1 MKKLITIIAFILT
14 ICALCFFLYPS
25 ISNQIGLNT
34 VTDKINTF
42 NITAGNIKDGSY
54 DDGLNN
60 NEIDKEGYPIDEK
73 GNRISDIPIVYK
85 YDLDRLYK
93 DSLKYN
99 QNLQSNQPTILNK
112 DYEYSALNLKDYGIY
127 NGIYGYISA
136 PSINLNLPIYL
147 GANETNM
154 SYGAT
159 HLCYT
164 SLPIGGKNNNT
175 VISGHTG
182 YIGQIFFDN
191 ITNLNI
197 SDNVSVTNYWQTLNY
212 KVIETK
218 VVTKTETKD
227 IYIQK
232 GKDLL
237 TLMTCISDG
246 HGSFNRYIV
255 VCERV

>member
-112 DYEYSALNLKDYGIY
+112 DYEYSALILKDYGIY

-197 SDNVSVTNYWQTLNY
+197 SDNVSVTNYWKTLNY

-232 GKDLL
+232 EKDLL

-246 HGSFNRYIV
+246 HDSFNRYIV